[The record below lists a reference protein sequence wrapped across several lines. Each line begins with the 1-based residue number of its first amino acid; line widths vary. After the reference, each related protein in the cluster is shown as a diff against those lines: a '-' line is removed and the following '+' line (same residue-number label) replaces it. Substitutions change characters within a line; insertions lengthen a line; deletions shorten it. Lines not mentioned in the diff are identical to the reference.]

1 MAELSIDQQR
11 ALALA
16 NARLRLQDASPAEP
30 AAEGMPA
37 QRRTWSDVPAD
48 IRQNLPRSA
57 AQFYGGVIEAITSP
71 IQTVQ
76 SLADLAAGGLRA
88 GARRVLP
95 AGVVEAIDRLDNPE
109 TTRRISET
117 ASAVGGEY
125 ARNYGSIEGLRN
137 KIAED
142 PVGFLADVS
151 TLFGGGAMAAG
162 RAGATGTAGALRTAE
177 RFTNPLTPVIAPIE
191 LAGRGAG
198 AVVERG
204 YRATDP
210 EAAAYLSA
218 AAGRGPEIVEALRSP
233 QAEIVPGS
241 RPLPSQIVAPT
252 GAAEFTAFAQSAERV
267 LPSEV
272 AERAAEQSRARLSA
286 MREVSGAPA
295 QEGRARLAAAPDVTA
310 TGTMPARGGSL
321 EAAREARAAQTGPM
335 FTRAERDVIPADAT
349 IETLMSRP
357 SMRGAIERA
366 ARIAAEENRPFSLRR
381 PEPPAPPAPSGLL
394 DAEGRPVPAPAA
406 APAPPAA
413 YSVEDLQYVKRGIDD
428 LIRDPQSGLGTKERE
443 AVANTRR
450 ELLSWIDSRSPAYR
464 EAREAFQT
472 ASGPVNQ
479 AEIGRFLENRL
490 TQPLTGEAT
499 RAGMFAGAIRE
510 APATIK
516 RATGQTRFSYLS
528 DVLTPEQIRTVDNIR
543 RDLVREE
550 QANALARR
558 ARTNIP
564 NIEAVMSEA
573 SGSARL
579 NFLNRVAT
587 VTNMILDK
595 FEGRLNRELA
605 MRIATDLMDPQTTA
619 NALERALR
627 REANQAATVAATR
640 RPFEATAEA
649 LRNPALRVIPQV
661 TNAMA
666 PEEVAYGYN
675 AMAPADQTALGRM
688 LLQNPNLR
696 AIIEQGAARL
706 PPPNAMAR

>member
-1 MAELSIDQQR
+1 MTEPQVPAGRVFIEVELPDGRVIEFPSGTTPDVMQR
-11 ALALA
+11 VAAQTF
-16 NARLRLQDASPAEP
+16 RQSSPP
-30 AAEGMPA
+30 APPAEGMPG
-37 QRRTWSDVPAD
+37 QRRTWSEVPGAAM
-48 IRQNLPRSA
+48 RNLPASA
-57 AQFYGGVIEAITSP
+57 QQFYGGVLEAITSP
-71 IQTVQ
+71 IQTAQ

-95 AGVVEAIDRLDNPE
+95 TGVFEAIDRLDNPE
-109 TTRRISET
+109 TTRRISEV

-125 ARNYGSIEGLRN
+125 ARNYGSIEGVRN
-137 KIAED
+137 KVAED

-162 RAGATGTAGALRTAE
+162 RAGATRTAGTLRTAE
-177 RFTNPLTPVIAPIE
+177 AVTNPLTPIIAPIE
-191 LAGRGAG
+191 LAGRGVG
-198 AVVERG
+198 AAVERG
-204 YRATDP
+204 YRSTDP

-218 AAGRGPEIVEALRSP
+218 AGGRGPEIVEALRSP

-272 AERAAEQSRARLSA
+272 AARAAEQSRARLSA

-295 QEGRARLAAAPDVTA
+295 QESRARLAAAPDVTA

-321 EAAREARAAQTGPM
+321 EASREARAAQTGPM
-335 FTRAERDVIPADAT
+335 FTRAERDVLPADAT

-366 ARIAAEENRPFSLRR
+366 ARIAAEENRPFSLRP
-381 PEPPAPPAPSGLL
+381 PEPPTPPAPSGLL
-394 DAEGRPVPAPAA
+394 GPDGRPVPAPAA
-406 APAPPAA
+406 APVPPAN
-413 YSVEDLQYVKRGIDD
+413 YSVRDLQYVKRGLDE
-428 LIRDPQSGLGTKERE
+428 LIADPASGLGRAER
-443 AVANTRR
+443 AAIANTRQQ
-450 ELLSWIDSRSPAYR
+450 LLSWIDSQSSAYR
-464 EAREAFQT
+464 AAREAFQA

-479 AEIGRFLENRL
+479 AEIGRFLESRL

-543 RDLVREE
+543 RDLAREE

-564 NIEAVMSEA
+564 NIEAVVSEA

-579 NFLNRVAT
+579 NFLNRVTT
-587 VTNMILDK
+587 VFNMIMEK

-605 MRIATDLMDPQTTA
+605 MRIATDLMDPQATA

-640 RPFEATAEA
+640 RPFEVTAEA

-666 PEEVAYGYN
+666 PDENAYNYN
-675 AMAPADQTALGRM
+675 AMAR
-688 LLQNPNLR
+688 
-696 AIIEQGAARL
+696 
-706 PPPNAMAR
+706 

>member
-1 MAELSIDQQR
+1 MRYEVSTPDGRRFEITAPDGIAPDVLSR
-11 ALALA
+11 EVETALGGGG
-16 NARLRLQDASPAEP
+16 RQPAS
-30 AAEGMPA
+30 EGMPEP
-37 QRRTWSDVPAD
+37 RRSWSEVPGAAM
-48 IRQNLPRSA
+48 RNLPASA
-57 AQFYGGVIEAITSP
+57 QQFYGGVIEAVTNP
-71 IQTVQ
+71 VQTVQ
-76 SLADLAAGGLRA
+76 GLADLAAGGLRA

-95 AGVVEAIDRLDNPE
+95 TGVFEAIDRLDNPE
-109 TTRRISET
+109 TTQRISDV

-125 ARNYGSIEGLRN
+125 ARNYGSMEGLRN

-198 AVVERG
+198 AAVERG

-267 LPSEV
+267 LPSDV
-272 AERAAEQSRARLSA
+272 AARAAEQSRARLSA

-295 QEGRARLAAAPDVTA
+295 QESRARLAAAPDVTA

-321 EAAREARAAQTGPM
+321 EAAREARAAQAGPM
-335 FTRAERDVIPADAT
+335 FARAERDILPTDAT
-349 IETLMSRP
+349 IERLMSRP
-357 SMRGAIERA
+357 SMQGAIERA
-366 ARIAAEENRPFSLRR
+366 ARLAAEENRPFSLRP
-381 PEPPAPPAPSGLL
+381 PEPPAAPAASGLL

-406 APAPPAA
+406 APTPPAA
-413 YSVEDLQYVKRGIDD
+413 YSIEDLQYVKRGLDA
-428 LIRDPQSGLGTKERE
+428 LLRDPKSDLGTRE
-443 AVANTRR
+443 VANTRR
-450 ELLSWIDSRSPAYR
+450 ELLSWIDSQSPAYR
-464 EAREAFQT
+464 AAREAFQT

-479 AEIGRFLENRL
+479 AEVGRFLESRL

-543 RDLVREE
+543 RDLAREE

-587 VTNMILDK
+587 VTNMVLDK
-595 FEGRLNRELA
+595 FEGRLNRDLA

-627 REANQAATVAATR
+627 READQAATVAAAR

-649 LRNPALRVIPQV
+649 LRNPALRAVPQV
-661 TNAMA
+661 MNAMA
-666 PEEVAYGYN
+666 PDENAYNYN
-675 AMAPADQTALGRM
+675 AMSR
-688 LLQNPNLR
+688 
-696 AIIEQGAARL
+696 
-706 PPPNAMAR
+706 

>member
-1 MAELSIDQQR
+1 MAELNIEQQR

-16 NARLRLQDASPAEP
+16 NARLRLQDAEAPP
-30 AAEGMPA
+30 AAPATEGMPA

-57 AQFYGGVIEAITSP
+57 QQFYGGVIEAITSP
-71 IQTVQ
+71 IQTAQNLV
-76 SLADLAAGGLRA
+76 DLAAGGLRA

-95 AGVVEAIDRLDNPE
+95 TGVFEAIDRLDNPE
-109 TTRRISET
+109 TTQRISEI

-125 ARNYGSIEGLRN
+125 ARNYGSIEGVRN
-137 KIAED
+137 KVAED

-162 RAGATGTAGALRTAE
+162 RTGATGTAGALRTAE

-191 LAGRGAG
+191 LAGRGAAA
-198 AVVERG
+198 AVDRS

-210 EAAAYLSA
+210 EAAAYLEA
-218 AAGRGPEIVEALRSP
+218 AAGRGPQIVEALRSP

-252 GAAEFTAFAQSAERV
+252 GSAEFTAFAKSAERV

-286 MREVSGAPA
+286 MREVSGAPS
-295 QEGRARLAAAPDVTA
+295 QEGRARIAAAPGETA
-310 TGTMPARGGSL
+310 TGVMPARGGSL

-335 FTRAERDVIPADAT
+335 FTRAERDVIPADTT
-349 IETLMSRP
+349 IETLMARP

-366 ARIAAEENRPFSLRR
+366 ARIAAEENRPFSLRP
-381 PEPPAPPAPSGLL
+381 PEPPTPPAALGLL
-394 DAEGRPVPAPAA
+394 GPDGRPVPAPAA
-406 APAPPAA
+406 PPEPPAN
-413 YSVEDLQYVKRGIDD
+413 YSVRDLQYVKRGMDE
-428 LIRDPQSGLGTKERE
+428 LIADPASGLGRAER
-443 AVANTRR
+443 AAIANTRQQ
-450 ELLSWIDSRSPAYR
+450 LLGWIDSQSPAYR
-464 EAREAFQT
+464 QAREAFQT

-479 AEIGRFLENRL
+479 MEIGRFLESRL
-490 TQPLTGEAT
+490 TQPLTEEAT

-543 RDLVREE
+543 RDLAREE

-564 NIEAVMSEA
+564 NIEAVMTEA
-573 SGSARL
+573 SGATRL

-587 VTNMILDK
+587 ITNMILDK
-595 FEGRLNRELA
+595 FEGKLNRELA
-605 MRIATDLMDPQTTA
+605 MRIATDLMDPQATA

-627 REANQAATVAATR
+627 RETNKAATVAVTR
-640 RPFEATAEA
+640 RPFEVTAEA

-666 PEEVAYGYN
+666 PDENAFNYN
-675 AMAPADQTALGRM
+675 AMSR
-688 LLQNPNLR
+688 
-696 AIIEQGAARL
+696 
-706 PPPNAMAR
+706 

>member
-1 MAELSIDQQR
+1 MSG
-11 ALALA
+11 ALPPGFTL
-16 NARLRLQDASPAEP
+16 DEP
-30 AAEGMPA
+30 APSAAALPPGFTLDTPASTEGMPG

-57 AQFYGGVIEAITSP
+57 AQFYGGVLEAITSP
-71 IQTVQ
+71 IQTAQ

-125 ARNYGSIEGLRN
+125 ARNYGSMEGLRN

-177 RFTNPLTPVIAPIE
+177 RFTNPLTPIIAPIE

-198 AVVERG
+198 AAVERG

-218 AAGRGPEIVEALRSP
+218 AGGRGPEIVEALRSP

-272 AERAAEQSRARLSA
+272 AARAAEQSRARLSA

-295 QEGRARLAAAPDVTA
+295 QESRARLAAAPDVTA
-310 TGTMPARGGSL
+310 TGTMPARGGAL
-321 EAAREARAAQTGPM
+321 EAAREARAAEAGPM
-335 FTRAERDVIPADAT
+335 FARAERDILPADAT
-349 IETLMSRP
+349 IERLMARP
-357 SMRGAIERA
+357 SMQGAIERA
-366 ARIAAEENRPFSLRR
+366 ARLAAEENRPFSLRP
-381 PEPPAPPAPSGLL
+381 PEPPAAAGVLGP
-394 DAEGRPVPAPAA
+394 DGRPAPAA
-406 APAPPAA
+406 SPEPTAN
-413 YSVEDLQYVKRGIDD
+413 YSVRDLQYVKRGLDE
-428 LIRDPQSGLGTKERE
+428 LIADPASGLGRAER
-443 AVANTRR
+443 AAIANTRQQ
-450 ELLSWIDSRSPAYR
+450 LLSWIDSQSPAYR
-464 EAREAFQT
+464 AAREAFQT

-479 AEIGRFLENRL
+479 AEIGRFLESRL

-528 DVLTPEQIRTVDNIR
+528 DVLTPEQIRTVDSIR
-543 RDLVREE
+543 RDLAREE

-564 NIEAVMSEA
+564 NIEAVVSEA

-579 NFLNRVAT
+579 NFLNRVTT
-587 VTNMILDK
+587 VFNMIMEK

-605 MRIATDLMDPQTTA
+605 MRIATDLMDPQATA

-649 LRNPALRVIPQV
+649 LRNPALRVVPQAM
-661 TNAMA
+661 NAMA

-675 AMAPADQTALGRM
+675 AMAPVDQTALGRM

-696 AIIEQGAARL
+696 AIMEQGAARL
-706 PPPNAMAR
+706 PPPNAMTR

>member
-1 MAELSIDQQR
+1 MTEPQVPAGRVFIEVQLPDGRVIEFPSGTAPDVMQR
-11 ALALA
+11 A
-16 NARLRLQDASPAEP
+16 
-30 AAEGMPA
+30 AAQAVRQPPSSAPSTEGMPA
-37 QRRTWSDVPAD
+37 PRRSWSEVPGAAM
-48 IRQNLPRSA
+48 RNLPASA
-57 AQFYGGVIEAITSP
+57 TQFYGGVIEAVTNP
-71 IQTVQ
+71 VQTVQ
-76 SLADLAAGGLRA
+76 GLADLAAGGLRA

-95 AGVVEAIDRLDNPE
+95 AGVFEAIDRLDNPE

-125 ARNYGSIEGLRN
+125 ARNYGSMEGLRN

-191 LAGRGAG
+191 LAGRGA
-198 AVVERG
+198 AAAVERG

-272 AERAAEQSRARLSA
+272 AARATEQSRARLSA

-295 QEGRARLAAAPDVTA
+295 QESRARLAAAPDVTA

-335 FTRAERDVIPADAT
+335 FTRAERDVIPADTT
-349 IETLMSRP
+349 IETLMARP

-366 ARIAAEENRPFSLRR
+366 AQIAAEENRPFSLR
-381 PEPPAPPAPSGLL
+381 PAEPPAAPGVLGPDGRPAPTT
-394 DAEGRPVPAPAA
+394 AA
-406 APAPPAA
+406 APETN
-413 YSVEDLQYVKRGIDD
+413 YSVRDLQYVKRGLDE
-428 LIRDPQSGLGTKERE
+428 LIADPASGLGRAER
-443 AVANTRR
+443 AAIASTRQQ
-450 ELLSWIDSRSPAYR
+450 LLGWIDSQSPAYR
-464 EAREAFQT
+464 AAREAFQT

-479 AEIGRFLENRL
+479 AEIGRFLESRL

-543 RDLVREE
+543 RDLAREE

-579 NFLNRVAT
+579 NFLSRVAT
-587 VTNMILDK
+587 VTNMVLDK

-666 PEEVAYGYN
+666 PDENAYNYN
-675 AMAPADQTALGRM
+675 AMSR
-688 LLQNPNLR
+688 
-696 AIIEQGAARL
+696 
-706 PPPNAMAR
+706 

>member
-1 MAELSIDQQR
+1 MAELNIEQQR

-16 NARLRLQDASPAEP
+16 NARLRLQDAEAPAP
-30 AAEGMPA
+30 APTTEGLPG

-57 AQFYGGVIEAITSP
+57 QQFYGGVIEAITSP
-71 IQTVQ
+71 IQTAQ
-76 SLADLAAGGLRA
+76 NLADLAAGGLRA

-95 AGVVEAIDRLDNPE
+95 TGVFEAIDRLDNPE
-109 TTRRISET
+109 TTQRISEI

-125 ARNYGSIEGLRN
+125 ARNYGSIEGVRN
-137 KIAED
+137 KVAED

-162 RAGATGTAGALRTAE
+162 RTGATGTAGALRTVE

-191 LAGRGAG
+191 LAGRGAAA
-198 AVVERG
+198 AVDRS

-210 EAAAYLSA
+210 EAAAYLEA
-218 AAGRGPEIVEALRSP
+218 AAGRGPQIVEALRSP

-252 GAAEFTAFAQSAERV
+252 GSAEFTAFAKSAERV

-295 QEGRARLAAAPDVTA
+295 QEGRARIAAAPGETA
-310 TGTMPARGGSL
+310 TGVMPARGGSL

-335 FTRAERDVIPADAT
+335 FTRAERDVISADTT
-349 IETLMSRP
+349 IETLMARP

-366 ARIAAEENRPFSLRR
+366 ARIAAEENRPFSLR
-381 PEPPAPPAPSGLL
+381 PAEPPAAPGVLGP
-394 DAEGRPVPAPAA
+394 DGRPAPAA
-406 APAPPAA
+406 AAAPETN
-413 YSVEDLQYVKRGIDD
+413 YSVRDLQYVKRGLDE
-428 LIRDPQSGLGTKERE
+428 LIADPASGLGRAER
-443 AVANTRR
+443 AAIANTRQQ
-450 ELLSWIDSRSPAYR
+450 LIGWIDSQSPAYR
-464 EAREAFQT
+464 QAREAFQA

-479 AEIGRFLENRL
+479 MEVGRFLENRL
-490 TQPLTGEAT
+490 TQPLTEEAT

-543 RDLVREE
+543 RDLAREE

-564 NIEAVMSEA
+564 NIEAVMTEA
-573 SGSARL
+573 SGATRL

-587 VTNMILDK
+587 VTNMVLDK
-595 FEGRLNRELA
+595 FEGKLNRELA
-605 MRIATDLMDPQTTA
+605 LRIATDLMDPQATA

-627 REANQAATVAATR
+627 REANKAATVAVTR
-640 RPFEATAEA
+640 RPFEVTAEA
-649 LRNPALRVIPQV
+649 LRNPALRVVPQV

-666 PEEVAYGYN
+666 PDENAFNYN
-675 AMAPADQTALGRM
+675 AMAR
-688 LLQNPNLR
+688 
-696 AIIEQGAARL
+696 
-706 PPPNAMAR
+706 